1 MVAAPAVYRTYRS
14 QFLSLRLEIEHVGAP
29 RGWAEAFFWIFYF
42 FYFLIFFF
50 GKTGFFMPFIRAK
63 VVVLDL

>member
-1 MVAAPAVYRTYRS
+1 MSRAYRS
-14 QFLSLRLEIEHVGAP
+14 EFLSLRLEIGNVDAP
-29 RGWAEAFFWIFYF
+29 RGWAEAFFWV

-50 GKTGFFMPFIRAK
+50 WKNLFFMPFIRAK